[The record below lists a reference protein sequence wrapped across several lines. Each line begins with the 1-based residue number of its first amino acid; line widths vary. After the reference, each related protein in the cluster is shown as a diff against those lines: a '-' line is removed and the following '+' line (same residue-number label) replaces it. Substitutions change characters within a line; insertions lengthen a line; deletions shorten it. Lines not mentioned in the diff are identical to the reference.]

1 MYHYHCTTQYDKQ
14 ASTSRHHS
22 KPAKS
27 FISQKYN
34 AWYSDQVARQVADG
48 KTPADVKVS
57 MTLTD
62 IKPLRAQWI
71 VDVYNY
77 LREKRDLIVNGFVAA
92 GISEAVESAQ
102 SVMSRIENPLAC

>member
-1 MYHYHCTTQYDKQ
+1 M
-14 ASTSRHHS
+14 
-22 KPAKS
+22 
-27 FISQKYN
+27 
-34 AWYSDQVARQVADG
+34 
-48 KTPADVKVS
+48 KVS
-57 MTLTD
+57 VTLTD